1 MEVKQRSAQSHTGI
15 SQLWLIIF
23 LVNPPYLQ
31 WIAWNWTAMYH
42 VEFAADVNLTSHC
55 VPKTNQLC
63 SKRWQIRAGFATVT
77 SIGPMSLLFLLCF
90 LSLSC
95 MFSGSKRQSSH
106 LKWISSLHRLTA
118 QIQVSLCWWRSAY
131 FWINIHLC
139 DKAQKYCIQ
148 SFPIGPCLPKA
159 QVIILVYIM
168 LRSRVSQQESHGL
181 VHGSE
186 VFLCRVCLHG
196 FPLDTP
202 ASSHSP
208 ETCMW
213 GMACLIPSICF
224 Y

>member
-15 SQLWLIIF
+15 SQLRLIIF
-23 LVNPPYLQ
+23 LLNPPYLQ

-77 SIGPMSLLFLLCF
+77 SIGPMSLLFRLCF

-106 LKWISSLHRLTA
+106 LKWISSLHGLTA
-118 QIQVSLCWWRSAY
+118 QIQVCLCWWWSAY
-131 FWINIHLC
+131 ISGSTSIF
-139 DKAQKYCIQ
+139 ATERRSIQ

-208 ETCMW
+208 ETWIW

>member
-15 SQLWLIIF
+15 SQLRFILFLI
-23 LVNPPYLQ
+23 NPPYLQ

-42 VEFAADVNLTSHC
+42 VEFAADVNLTGHC

-90 LSLSC
+90 LSCLVCFQVASDNLHIWNESLLC
-95 MFSGSKRQSSH
+95 TGLQLKSKYLYVDDVVPIFLDQHPSS
-106 LKWISSLHRLTA
+106 
-118 QIQVSLCWWRSAY
+118 
-131 FWINIHLC
+131 
-139 DKAQKYCIQ
+139 IQ
-148 SFPIGPCLPKA
+148 SYPIGPCLPRA

>member
-1 MEVKQRSAQSHTGI
+1 
-15 SQLWLIIF
+15 
-23 LVNPPYLQ
+23 
-31 WIAWNWTAMYH
+31 MYH

-63 SKRWQIRAGFATVT
+63 SKRWQLRAGFATVT

-90 LSLSC
+90 LSLPC
-95 MFSGSKRQSSH
+95 MFSGSKRQSEMN
-106 LKWISSLHRLTA
+106 LFIARAYSSNPSMFMLMMECL
-118 QIQVSLCWWRSAY
+118 Y

-139 DKAQKYCIQ
+139 DKVLVRSIQ

-159 QVIILVYIM
+159 QVIILAYIM

-196 FPLDTP
+196 FPLDTL

>member
-15 SQLWLIIF
+15 SQLRLIVF
-23 LVNPPYLQ
+23 LVSLFPPYLQ

-77 SIGPMSLLFLLCF
+77 SIGHCSFYSVSFPCLVCFQVASDNLHIWNESLHCTGLQLK
-90 LSLSC
+90 SKYVYVDDGVAYI
-95 MFSGSKRQSSH
+95 SGSTPIFATKR
-106 LKWISSLHRLTA
+106 
-118 QIQVSLCWWRSAY
+118 RS
-131 FWINIHLC
+131 
-139 DKAQKYCIQ
+139 IQ

-186 VFLCRVCLHG
+186 VFVCRVCLHG

-208 ETCMW
+208 ATCMW